1 MLNVLFCSYFS
12 IKRSIRRSFSPMVLI
27 VTNKVATF
35 VAENSIKR
43 YLYMKKIFAK
53 VAMCLAIGSMGL
65 VTTSCGDDE
74 VISAIIQE
82 LITNL
87 IGQRGEVYNYQASG
101 MVQKLYK
108 ASADGGYVNGAAAA
122 KFNALI
128 PVTVNNNTAD
138 IVIPAMN
145 VDGINMSQVTIS
157 GLVLTAGTACTTMSM
172 SDEGVGVE
180 GTATING
187 NVYNVTNLYID
198 TANLTSEKLT
208 MKTFQI
214 FFGDNLEYVVSLTN
228 VTGEAVSNQ

>member
-1 MLNVLFCSYFS
+1 
-12 IKRSIRRSFSPMVLI
+12 
-27 VTNKVATF
+27 
-35 VAENSIKR
+35 
-43 YLYMKKIFAK
+43 
-53 VAMCLAIGSMGL
+53 MCLAIGSMGL

-157 GLVLTAGTACTTMSM
+157 GLVLTAGTAYTTMSM